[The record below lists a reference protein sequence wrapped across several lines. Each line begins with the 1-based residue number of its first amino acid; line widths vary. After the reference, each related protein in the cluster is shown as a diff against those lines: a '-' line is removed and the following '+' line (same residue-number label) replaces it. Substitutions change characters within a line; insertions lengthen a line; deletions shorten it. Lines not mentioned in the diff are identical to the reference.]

1 MKLKKILEE
10 TNRILDE
17 IGAVSDDLIDASDAR
32 IKQLE
37 QENDDMRRHNMALS
51 RIRTAATE
59 HGELEAYL
67 NGQKSMGP
75 RIEKLEQ
82 ENQRLLNKV
91 VMLVDENRKEREEG
105 ERLRVR
111 MRGIASRA
119 PVVID
124 EPSPDIQFEH
134 DHRVPHDYQ
143 ILYRNAITM
152 YNQLAVLIDDY
163 SETSLPHEERVA
175 WLEDVIAHLPTR

>member
-10 TNRILDE
+10 TNRIQDE
-17 IGAVSDDLIDASDAR
+17 IGAVSDDLIDAAYTR
-32 IKQLE
+32 IKQ
-37 QENDDMRRHNMALS
+37 
-51 RIRTAATE
+51 
-59 HGELEAYL
+59 
-67 NGQKSMGP
+67 
-75 RIEKLEQ
+75 LEQ

-175 WLEDVIAHLPTR
+175 WL